1 VCSSDLPTSIAVRSG
16 SRAAEPP
23 VVLGDGVLE
32 PARDLHRR
40 LGAHRCAARVAR
52 CRAQLELGPLEEVD
66 ERSILALDQVGVA
79 AAGQPAAQRLGQ
91 LANGPQLLLGQA
103 VGPELIA
110 QRQKVG
116 AGRLQPLARLLEP
129 LRILPEAVRI
139 RPPDVA
145 AIRIVEA
152 AARAETAAIERT
164 AGVQAALLR
173 AALLGPALLLTALLL
188 AALLLT
194 AGLRILLLAFL
205 RLAGLTLLLA
215 GLPLSRLSGGAERL
229 LARIEPAGLAAQLV
243 QLAPQ
248 RLQLRDQLRVR
259 IGRNLLALNGL
270 LRRARERLLRL
281 TLEVAQRRRRDRVR
295 CRGLH
300 PVAFSNELGR
310 DRKAPNGL
318 RLLQPAQRV
327 GKLLGSARRLLAELL
342 RNPLN
347 VTLERLELLAQLVLA
362 PAELGGFL
370 TIHAAAKPTVD
381 PVVEQVAHPLL
392 KLGLQLA
399 LLAIQIRRPV
409 REIGERLAR
418 RLLTLCRHLLQC
430 RLELPP

>member
-1 VCSSDLPTSIAVRSG
+1 DAADVRRQAEHLLHDDDPCDGLAGRRRAVRIQLVSVLSREPQILAHARSSCRPRGRTPRRPRQCRRAASRPTSIAVRSG

-79 AAGQPAAQRLGQ
+79 AAGQPAAQRLSQ

-173 AALLGPALLLTALLL
+173 AAPLGPALLLTALLL

-194 AGLRILLLAFL
+194 AGLRVLLLAFL

-215 GLPLSRLSGGAERL
+215 GLPLSRLSGGAE
-229 LARIEPAGLAAQLV
+229 
-243 QLAPQ
+243 
-248 RLQLRDQLRVR
+248 
-259 IGRNLLALNGL
+259 
-270 LRRARERLLRL
+270 
-281 TLEVAQRRRRDRVR
+281 
-295 CRGLH
+295 
-300 PVAFSNELGR
+300 
-310 DRKAPNGL
+310 
-318 RLLQPAQRV
+318 
-327 GKLLGSARRLLAELL
+327 
-342 RNPLN
+342 
-347 VTLERLELLAQLVLA
+347 
-362 PAELGGFL
+362 
-370 TIHAAAKPTVD
+370 
-381 PVVEQVAHPLL
+381 
-392 KLGLQLA
+392 
-399 LLAIQIRRPV
+399 
-409 REIGERLAR
+409 
-418 RLLTLCRHLLQC
+418 
-430 RLELPP
+430 